1 MLLKQRN
8 IVVRP
13 DTKEKCELEMKKLEY
28 FGWLRVRE
36 SVNEDGSSI
45 VSFVR
50 DEEESADKVAAEQKY
65 RSAKVASE
73 YAAAATE
80 SLKAIRDT
88 SPIRKKSKVP
98 LILFT
103 ALALG
108 FIALALLAVVWQNVY
123 CDYIFTGDN
132 VAKLGGEWTFFGFTV
147 FNFQNSGLII
157 LGILFAS
164 VFVSFAL
171 LFATLAI
178 FTVKKN
184 QAKNFDDYDDEV
196 SIENKIAH
204 LEEIKAAAD
213 ADVVRLYGAN

>member
-13 DTKEKCELEMKKLEY
+13 ETKEKCELEMKKLEH

-36 SVNEDGSSI
+36 SANEDGTSI

-50 DEEESADKVAAEQKY
+50 DEDEAADKVAAEKKY

-80 SLKAIRDT
+80 SLKALRE
-88 SPIRKKSKVP
+88 SNPIRKKSVAP
-98 LILFT
+98 AIVFGV
-103 ALALG
+103 LALV
-108 FIALALLAVVWQNVY
+108 FVAIAVAAIVFKTAFT
-123 CDYIFTGDN
+123 DYIFTGDN
-132 VAKLGGEWTFFGFTV
+132 VATLGGKWTFFGFTV

-171 LFATLAI
+171 LFAALAI
-178 FTVKKN
+178 FNLKKN
-184 QAKNFDDYDDEV
+184 QAKNFEDYDDEF
-196 SIENKIAH
+196 SIENKIAY
-204 LEEIKAAAD
+204 LEEVKATAD
-213 ADVVRLYGAN
+213 ADLAKLYSAD